1 MALLELSI
9 LLLLTDRFINT
20 LSAIANNVVISSSA
34 AASSSS
40 TTTTTATKISQI
52 QQHHQQHNNNHHPFL
67 DVVVKFFSETIGI
80 AFIHPNTNN
89 NIINNDDDTVVYYD
103 NKPANNPWWMTT
115 IPNLSTTTNTNT
127 NSNTTVGRVIVVAMV
142 VSCMANTCYFTTMLA
157 PIYQRIISNHA
168 FSTEVLMCML
178 LLLFCLESLV
188 VLSFFILGCNAFW
201 MTNHHHDDDMVV
213 SSTTTTASTTIS
225 MTTTNAGTIFH
236 SAVDEFNANGDIDDS
251 TDSNATVQLNFMLI
265 ICTILW
271 VFCIMTSNIV
281 RMALYHLLG
290 E

>member
-9 LLLLTDRFINT
+9 LLLLIDRFINT
-20 LSAIANNVVISSSA
+20 LSTIANNVVISSSA
-34 AASSSS
+34 AASS
-40 TTTTTATKISQI
+40 TTTATKLSQI
-52 QQHHQQHNNNHHPFL
+52 QQQQYQQRHNNNHQFL

-80 AFIHPNTNN
+80 AFLHPDNN
-89 NIINNDDDTVVYYD
+89 NNNNNNNINNDDDTNVYYD
-103 NKPANNPWWMTT
+103 NKPTNNPWWMTT
-115 IPNLSTTTNTNT
+115 IPNLSTTTSTT
-127 NSNTTVGRVIVVAMV
+127 ATNTTVGRVIVVAMV

-157 PIYQRIISNHA
+157 PIYQRILSNHA

-201 MTNHHHDDDMVV
+201 MTNHHHDDDIVV
-213 SSTTTTASTTIS
+213 SSTTTATTTTIS

-236 SAVDEFNANGDIDDS
+236 SAVDEFNTIGDIDDS